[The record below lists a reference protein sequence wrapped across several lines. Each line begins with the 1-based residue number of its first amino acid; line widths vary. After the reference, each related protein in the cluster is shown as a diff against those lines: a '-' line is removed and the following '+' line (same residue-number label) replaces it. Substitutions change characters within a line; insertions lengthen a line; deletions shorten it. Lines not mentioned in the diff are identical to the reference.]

1 MTRWNPRGSNIC
13 CTNYYHA
20 PPKISS
26 TIASLSKSQI
36 LHTSHFFTTS
46 FAVVAGV
53 DATLRIALLPSD
65 HVVLFPRKTD
75 GTHVLWRDGSPATQT
90 AVCSLTIAGIAQ
102 NRRRQSEYVV
112 EGNCGPG
119 ALHFNYKGSHS
130 VKHPGP

>member
-1 MTRWNPRGSNIC
+1 MESTGFKHLLYQLLSRSAENLEHDCFPKQITNSSHISLLHHILRCRRWCGR
-13 CTNYYHA
+13 H
-20 PPKISS
+20 
-26 TIASLSKSQI
+26 
-36 LHTSHFFTTS
+36 
-46 FAVVAGV
+46 
-53 DATLRIALLPSD
+53 TLRIALLPSD